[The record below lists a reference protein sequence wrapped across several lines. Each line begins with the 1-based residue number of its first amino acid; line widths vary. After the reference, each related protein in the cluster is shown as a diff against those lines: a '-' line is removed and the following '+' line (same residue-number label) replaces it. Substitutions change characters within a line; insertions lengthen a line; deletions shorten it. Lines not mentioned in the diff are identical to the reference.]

1 MNTLSFDIGGGATLA
16 VQPLRLVIAGWTG
29 RDAAA
34 IEHHIEEL
42 AALGVPRPSTV
53 PLYYRVAASLLTQE
67 DTIEVLGGGSSGEVE
82 PVLVRAQGRWWLTVG
97 SDHTDREAEAHGV
110 ALSKQ
115 LCAKPLARQAWDWD
129 EVAAQAD
136 GLQLRS
142 EVHEVG
148 QWVAYQQ
155 GTLERIRPLAS
166 LLDGLPD
173 DVAVEDGLVL
183 FCGTLGALP
192 DAQGRGVRPATQMR
206 LQLSDP
212 AGGRRIDHAYRCR
225 VLRPVA

>member
-1 MNTLSFDIGGGATLA
+1 MNTLSFDIGGGARLDFA
-16 VQPLRLVIAGWTG
+16 PLRLVIAGWTG

-142 EVHEVG
+142 EIHEVG
-148 QWVAYQQ
+148 QWVVYQQ
-155 GTLERIRPLAS
+155 GALERIRPLAS

>member
-1 MNTLSFDIGGGATLA
+1 MNRLSFDIGGSDRLDLTP
-16 VQPLRLVIAGWTG
+16 VRLVIAGWTG

-53 PLYYRVAASLLTQE
+53 PLYYRVAASLMTQD

-82 PVLVRAQGRWWLTVG
+82 PVLLRAQGRWWLTVG

-115 LCAKPLARQAWDWD
+115 LCAKPLARMAWDWA

-136 GLQLRS
+136 ALQLRS
-142 EVHEVG
+142 EIHEGG

-155 GTLERIRPLAS
+155 GALDRIRPLAS

-192 DAQGRGVRPATQMR
+192 DAQGRGVRPATRMR
-206 LQLSDP
+206 LQLADP
-212 AGGRRIDHAYRCR
+212 ARGRRIDHEYRCR
-225 VLRPVA
+225 VLPPVA